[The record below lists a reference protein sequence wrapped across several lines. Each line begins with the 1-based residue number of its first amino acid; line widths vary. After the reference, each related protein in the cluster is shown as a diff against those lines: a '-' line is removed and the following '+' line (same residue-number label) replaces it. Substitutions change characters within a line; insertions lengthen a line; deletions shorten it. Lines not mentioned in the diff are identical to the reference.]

1 VRSSWDEF
9 KAFALGGNMLDLAL
23 GFIIGTAF
31 AGLVD
36 SLAGDV
42 IMQFVAAIFGQPDF
56 SGLVFTVNDAE
67 IRYGAFLT
75 VLVNFLLLALVL
87 FGLVKLLKRIGLGNF
102 KAQGSQECPYCKEF
116 VAIDATRCK
125 YCTAEIEPGVA
136 DEDSPEIATQSRVA
150 D

>member
-42 IMQFVAAIFGQPDF
+42 IMQFVAALFGQPDF

-150 D
+150 E